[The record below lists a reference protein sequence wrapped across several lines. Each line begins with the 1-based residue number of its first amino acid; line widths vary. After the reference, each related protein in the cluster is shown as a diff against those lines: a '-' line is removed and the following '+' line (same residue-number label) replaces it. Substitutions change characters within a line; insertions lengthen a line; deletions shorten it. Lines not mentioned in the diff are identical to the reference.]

1 MDSSTIPR
9 TSGIY
14 KITCTVTGKFYIG
27 SAINLRMRQQTH
39 WNTLTQGVHHN
50 RHLQNAW
57 NKYGLDAF
65 TFEVL
70 ELVLLP
76 EMLTAREQYFLDTL
90 NPFGKRGFNIDSVAG
105 SSLGVKRSPETN
117 ERNRQSQTGK
127 KQSPATLEKKRQLML
142 GNTISRGR
150 PPHNLGKKTPP
161 ETCEKLRAQ
170 HLGMKASPETIE
182 KMRLAHRGQPVSAEQ
197 LAHLRAVGI
206 KRRKTIIVTAPDGTE
221 FAVCGINPF
230 CREHSL
236 STSAIFAVIHGRRNH
251 HKGWKARYPEKG
263 AG

>member
-90 NPFGKRGFNIDSVAG
+90 NPFGKRGFNISPIAG
-105 SSLGVKRSPETN
+105 SNLGVKYSPLAIEKSRIARIGMKRTQEQCEN
-117 ERNRQSQTGK
+117 IGASRRGKPSPLIGYKAPPKTIEKLRISHRGK
-127 KQSPATLEKKRQLML
+127 KQSEDTRLKK
-142 GNTISRGR
+142 SR
-150 PPHNLGKKTPP
+150 
-161 ETCEKLRAQ
+161 KL
-170 HLGMKASPETIE
+170 
-182 KMRLAHRGQPVSAEQ
+182 
-197 LAHLRAVGI
+197 
-206 KRRKTIIVTAPDGTE
+206 IVIAPDGTE
-221 FAVCGINPF
+221 YVIHGIGKF
-230 CREHSL
+230 CREHNL
-236 STSAIFAVIHGRRNH
+236 HASALRLVAQGKYRH
-251 HKGWKARYPEKG
+251 HKGWTARFPDELH
-263 AG
+263 